1 MSKETQDKE
10 TIPLNKLILWG
21 SLLIA
26 VFVSIIPLLG
36 EVGSANPKTADT
48 LGLWFNFLGGFH
60 PLFLHLP
67 IGAFVLVLFLEFFA
81 LITKKTNNMTLALAF
96 AAASSVFATLFGYF
110 LYLTGDY
117 TGELM
122 DEHKRDGIIFTVLL
136 ILTFLIRYSLQY
148 KKEIWIKF
156 SYPTLLILSAGMMM
170 SAGHHGGEMTHG
182 DLFKDLPSKVQAS
195 REAQSVDPVIYAEI
209 IQPIIEEKC
218 VSCHGPDKDKGG
230 LRMDSIEHM
239 ISGGDTEDCLVK
251 SDLEAS
257 YMITSMELPLDDEYR
272 MPPKD
277 KPQITADELKVL
289 KWWIEVGAPET
300 EKLSEVEASKEILQ
314 SIKASMGK

>member
-1 MSKETQDKE
+1 MQENQERK
-10 TIPLNKLILWG
+10 PNKLILFG
-21 SLLIA
+21 SLLA
-26 VFVSIIPLLG
+26 ATLVAMIPLFG

-48 LGLWFNFLGGFH
+48 VGLWLNFLGGFH

-67 IGAFVLVLFLEFFA
+67 IGAFVLVLFLEA
-81 LITKKTNNMTLALAF
+81 LSLLSKNKINMTLALAF
-96 AAASSVFATLFGYF
+96 AAASSIFATLFGYF

-136 ILTFLIRYSLQY
+136 LLTFSVRYNLQY
-148 KKEIWIKF
+148 KEVKWMKGGYF
-156 SYPTLLILSAGMMM
+156 MLLFLSGGMMM

-182 DLFKDLPSKVQAS
+182 DLFKDLPSKVQAE
-195 REAQSVDPVIYAEI
+195 REAQSSDPVIYAEI
-209 IQPIIEEKC
+209 VHPIIEEKC

-239 ISGGDTEDCLVK
+239 LSGGDTEDCLVK
-251 SDLEAS
+251 SDLKAS
-257 YMITSMELPLDDEYR
+257 YMITSMEFPLDDEYR

-277 KPQITADELKVL
+277 KPQITEDELKVL
-289 KWWIEVGAPET
+289 KWWIQIGAPET
-300 EKLSEVEASKEILQ
+300 EKLSEVEATEDILQ
-314 SIKASMGK
+314 AIKASMGGVQ

>member
-1 MSKETQDKE
+1 MSKENRE
-10 TIPLNKLILWG
+10 INKLILWG
-21 SLLIA
+21 SLFIA
-26 VFVSIIPLLG
+26 LLVAITPLFG
-36 EVGSANPKTADT
+36 EPGMANPKTANT

-67 IGAFVLVLFLEFFA
+67 IGAFVLVLFLEIIAFFS
-81 LITKKTNNMTLALAF
+81 KNKMNMTLALGF

-136 ILTFLIRYSLQY
+136 ILTFVIRYSLQY
-148 KKEIWIKF
+148 KEEAWVKH
-156 SYPTLLILSAGMMM
+156 SYLGLLFLSGCMMM

-182 DLFKDLPSKVQAS
+182 DLFKNFPNRIQTE
-195 REAQSVDPVIYAEI
+195 RETKSADPVIYTEI
-209 IQPIIEEKC
+209 VHPIIEAKC

-239 ISGGDTEDCLVK
+239 LSGGDTEDCLVK

-257 YMITSMELPLDDEYR
+257 YMITSMELPIDDEYR

-277 KPQITADELKVL
+277 KPQITDDELKVL
-289 KWWIEVGAPET
+289 KWWVEIGAPEV
-300 EKLSEVEASKEILQ
+300 EKLSEVEVSAEIMN
-314 SIKASMGK
+314 SIKVSMGAPQ

>member
-1 MSKETQDKE
+1 
-10 TIPLNKLILWG
+10 
-21 SLLIA
+21 
-26 VFVSIIPLLG
+26 
-36 EVGSANPKTADT
+36 
-48 LGLWFNFLGGFH
+48 
-60 PLFLHLP
+60 
-67 IGAFVLVLFLEFFA
+67 
-81 LITKKTNNMTLALAF
+81 MTLALAF

-136 ILTFLIRYSLQY
+136 ILTFIVRYSLQHR
-148 KKEIWIKF
+148 EDIWIKN
-156 SYPTLLILSAGMMM
+156 SYPVLLILSGGMMM

-182 DLFKDLPSKVQAS
+182 DLFKDLPSKVQAG
-195 REAQSVDPVIYAEI
+195 RDAQSLDPVIYAEI
-209 IQPIIEEKC
+209 VHPIIEEKC

-239 ISGGDTEDCLVK
+239 LSGGDTEDCLVK

-277 KPQITADELKVL
+277 KPQITEDELKVL
-289 KWWIEVGAPET
+289 KWWIEIGAPET
-300 EKLSEVEASKEILQ
+300 EKLSEVEVSEEMLQ
-314 SIKASMGK
+314 SIKTSMGK